1 MDGMQTPPGQD
12 APSIAVLGLG
22 RAGRDLV
29 HMARASGIDVT
40 VAWSRTSR
48 GGILPDVTVAHGDL
62 PSIDASLVV
71 LAVPDGAIGS
81 VAAELR
87 RADVLEPTAS
97 LAHLSGATAASALR
111 ATGDERGCVAMHP
124 LQTFL
129 GDGQVPRPFPWI
141 LEGDAPAV
149 EAARRLVSSLGCGCV
164 ELPAAGKARYH
175 AAATMASNLLVG
187 LLRVVERQ
195 AALAGLPASQLPQL
209 FVPLMRTTLENAA
222 SEGTSRA
229 LTGPIRRGDLDTVA
243 AHLRTLED
251 SPEDLDVYARL
262 SLQLIDAALESG
274 LDEGTAEQLRRRL
287 TAARCPRAEGG

>member
-1 MDGMQTPPGQD
+1 MQSPSRQD
-12 APSIAVLGLG
+12 APSVAVLGLG

-40 VAWSRTSR
+40 VAWSRTLC
-48 GGILPDVTVAHGDL
+48 GDILPDVTVEHGDL
-62 PSIDASLVV
+62 PSIDAALVV
-71 LAVPDGAIGS
+71 LAVPDSAIGP

-87 RADVLEPTAS
+87 RAGVLQPTTT
-97 LAHLSGATAASALR
+97 LAHLSGATAATALR
-111 ATGDERGCVAMHP
+111 ATGDGRGCVAMHP

-129 GDGQVPRPFPWI
+129 GDGRVPRPFPWI
-141 LEGDAPAV
+141 LEGDTSAV
-149 EAARRLVSSLGCGCV
+149 EIARRLVSALGCSCI
-164 ELPAAGKARYH
+164 ELPEAGKARYH

-209 FVPLMRTTLENAA
+209 FVPLMQATLSNAA
-222 SEGTSRA
+222 AVGTSRA

-262 SLQLIDAALESG
+262 SLHLIDAALESG
-274 LDEGTAEQLRRRL
+274 LDEETAEQLRRRL
-287 TAARCPRAEGG
+287 TATRCPRGEGG